1 MAFDLHPEAEV
12 IHRGV
17 RVTLKEARFER
28 ADGGTATREVVEA
41 ADAVVVLPLLDGG
54 SASGGSASGGSAP
67 GGRVVLIR
75 NRRFAVRDTL
85 WELPAGTLEPGEDPA
100 ACAARELTEETGYVA
115 KRLERLI
122 SFIPTPGFC
131 TETLTA
137 FVATGLTLD
146 QQSLDETEQ
155 IDVEIK
161 TLDEA
166 LRMVRDN
173 TIRDAKTI
181 ATLLFHHTFGGGRG

>member
-1 MAFDLHPEAEV
+1 MMPPMAFDLHPEAEV

-17 RVTLKEARFER
+17 RVTLKEARFEK

-41 ADAVVVLPLLDGG
+41 ADAVVVLPLLDDGL
-54 SASGGSASGGSAP
+54 ASGGK
-67 GGRVVLIR
+67 VVLIR

-85 WELPAGTLEPGEDPA
+85 WELPAGTLEEGEDPA
-100 ACAARELTEETGYVA
+100 ACAGRELTEETGYVA
-115 KRLERLI
+115 ERLERLV
-122 SFIPTPGFC
+122 SFVPTPGFC

-137 FVATGLTLD
+137 FRATGLTFRG
-146 QQSLDETEQ
+146 QSLDETEQ

-166 LRMVRDN
+166 LQMVRDN

-181 ATLLFHHTFGGGRG
+181 ATLLFHHTFGGGA